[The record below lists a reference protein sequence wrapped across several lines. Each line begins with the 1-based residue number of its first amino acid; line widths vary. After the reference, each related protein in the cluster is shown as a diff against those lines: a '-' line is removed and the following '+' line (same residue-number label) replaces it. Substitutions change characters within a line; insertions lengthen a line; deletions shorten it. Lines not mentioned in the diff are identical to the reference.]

1 MLGLERFLVILDPIS
16 QLVVTGV
23 GIIFVI
29 AVTIHVLLTKR
40 DVGASI
46 GWIGLSFVSPILGSI
61 LYYVLG
67 INRVRKRARRLR
79 SVLPARDPNES
90 RGASVWPDDHL
101 RPLEH
106 AIRTI
111 TQRNA
116 EAGNLFSLLRNGD
129 EAYPKMLAAIAAAQ
143 SSVALSTYIL
153 RDDDLGRSFSAA
165 LIAAHQ
171 RGVAVR
177 VLLDGIGSGY
187 FYSPAYRRLHH
198 AGVAAAQFMH
208 SPLPWRMPF
217 LNLRSHKKILVLDGR
232 SAFTGGLN
240 IGQEDVLAS
249 HPRHPVQDLHFTVD
263 GPVVSQLTE
272 AFARDWQFVSG
283 EELDGKVWFP
293 SLEPVG
299 EAVARVITSG
309 PDEDLEK
316 IEYTLLQSIACAR
329 KSVMIITPYFLPE
342 EALITALA
350 LAAMRGVAI
359 DVIVPR
365 HSNHRLVDWATRPQ
379 IGPLLTAGCRFWLNP
394 PPFDH
399 SKAMVVDGIWCMIGS
414 ANWDMRS
421 LRLNFELNV
430 EVHHDD
436 LAQKLTDLMVSR
448 RGERLTGEHLERRAL
463 PTRLRDACARLMLP
477 YL

>member
-1 MLGLERFLVILDPIS
+1 MLGLERFLIILDPITE
-16 QLVVTGV
+16 LVITAV

-79 SVLPARDPNES
+79 SNLPPRDPDDVT
-90 RGASVWPDDHL
+90 ATSVWPDDHL

-106 AIRTI
+106 AIRTM
-111 TQRNA
+111 TQRAA
-116 EAGNLFSLLRNGD
+116 EAGNHFSLLRNGD
-129 EAYPKMLAAIAAAQ
+129 EAYPKMLAAIAAAR

-153 RDDDLGRSFSAA
+153 RDDPLGRDFITA

-171 RGVAVR
+171 RGVTVR

-187 FYSPAYRRLHH
+187 FFSPAYRRLRHG
-198 AGVAAAQFMH
+198 GVTAAQFMH

-217 LNLRSHKKILVLDGR
+217 LNLRSHKKILVLDGS

-249 HPRHPVQDLHFTVD
+249 HPRHPVQDIHFTVD
-263 GPVVSQLTE
+263 GPVVGQLTE

-283 EELDGKVWFP
+283 EELEGKIWFP
-293 SLEPVG
+293 SLSPVG
-299 EAVARVITSG
+299 QAVARVVTSG

-316 IEYTLLQSIACAR
+316 IEYTLLQAIACAR

-350 LAAMRGVAI
+350 LAAMRGVAV

-365 HSNHRLVDWATRPQ
+365 ASNHRLVDWATRPQ
-379 IGPLLTAGCRFWLNP
+379 IRPLLTAGCRFWLNP

-430 EVHHDD
+430 EAHHDD
-436 LAQKLTDLMVSR
+436 LAHTLTDLMRSR
-448 RGERLTGEHLERRAL
+448 RGEPLTAEHLTSRSL
-463 PTRLRDACARLMLP
+463 PIRLRDACARLMLP